1 MGMGDELMAAG
12 AARKTAGGRGKV
24 TIVGADGRPRWS
36 DIWSGLPYIA
46 RGAREKPAYKLI
58 NGGGARPYIARKTPE
73 RWYWKPYKP
82 TPAEIIFTPEELA
95 FAEPYRG
102 MIMIEPNVKEIGHKN
117 KAWLWDR
124 WSQVALGAILRSPH
138 GVVQCV
144 VEGNRVLRD
153 VVVVHTPSFRHAAAV
168 LSVCKAFIG
177 TEGGLGHAAAAVGT
191 PAVILWSEF
200 ISPDIT
206 GYTLPT
212 IINIRHADKACGMRT
227 DCPGCRKS
235 MEKITVDM
243 VVDALERLL

>member
-1 MGMGDELMAAG
+1 MASG
-12 AARKTAGGRGKV
+12 AARKLFKGSGGRAPV
-24 TIVGADGRPRWS
+24 CIVGADGRPRW
-36 DIWSGLPYIA
+36 DPLWEGLPYIVKKI
-46 RGAREKPAYKLI
+46 RDHNQVTRMVS
-58 NGGGARPYIARKTPE
+58 GGGMRAYILRKTPE

-82 TPAEIIFTPEELA
+82 SPATIVFTPAELA

-102 MIMIEPNVKEIGHKN
+102 MVMIEPNVKNTGHTNKSWLTLRWIELAQRLQSAGLPLVQCHGEVMEIGLH
-117 KAWLWDR
+117 
-124 WSQVALGAILRSPH
+124 GAKLVR
-138 GVVQCV
+138 
-144 VEGNRVLRD
+144 
-153 VVVVHTPSFRHAAAV
+153 TPNFRHAAAV

-227 DCPGCRKS
+227 NCPGCRKS
-235 MEKITVDM
+235 MEKITVDE
-243 VVDALERLL
+243 VVGALERLLK